1 MRSKYD
7 LAFHNVPNQK
17 YIRISHLIQSLYC
30 YIGHVMLMFVVY
42 CKKKK
47 KSKNLPPRVVKDLRN
62 RQQASIFSSLTGT
75 RPRLL
80 QLAKAVP

>member
-17 YIRISHLIQSLYC
+17 YIRISHLIEHLYC
-30 YIGHVMLMFVVY
+30 YIEHVSINVL
-42 CKKKK
+42 CLLKKQ
-47 KSKNLPPRVVKDLRN
+47 KNLPPRVVKDLRN
-62 RQQASIFSSLTGT
+62 RQQDSTFSSLTGT